1 MATRE
6 ADFEATTSRVR
17 RMHAR
22 MCALNRR
29 YRDERLAV
37 PRRFRV
43 RWLLG
48 LVVYVP
54 FLQFTLRVAGLYLP
68 DWWDGVATL
77 GFALVV
83 VLGWCLLLSL
93 FPARRRDSEQRDL
106 KGWQAVL
113 GYLWCILIF
122 VALVAL
128 WGRVES
134 WYTPDPP
141 FAPTGLV
148 LAAGDESLDVSWD
161 ASPSKDTF
169 EFGYELRWKRSVQS
183 WKDTNK
189 KKLSDSTTSYRITG
203 LTNNTAYDVTIEA
216 YNLGG
221 TSSEVTAT
229 ATPAAAP

>member
-17 RMHAR
+17 RIHAR

-106 KGWQAVL
+106 NPDISVRGLCWGVAVPRECPP
-113 GYLWCILIF
+113 G
-122 VALVAL
+122 VALSGLYTSPGQHQGGHLDGEVYSSAS
-128 WGRVES
+128 ES
-134 WYTPDPP
+134 QVHWC
-141 FAPTGLV
+141 GS
-148 LAAGDESLDVSWD
+148 G
-161 ASPSKDTF
+161 
-169 EFGYELRWKRSVQS
+169 FGGACRGSAV
-183 WKDTNK
+183 
-189 KKLSDSTTSYRITG
+189 G
-203 LTNNTAYDVTIEA
+203 
-216 YNLGG
+216 
-221 TSSEVTAT
+221 
-229 ATPAAAP
+229 